1 MNVKRSMIDS
11 THSFLGEHLRLVQN
25 TLAIRSKCT
34 RITKAC
40 TNMSEYS
47 DFSSQLTTA
56 YPTVTQLEDLNITVL
71 VSRD

>member
-1 MNVKRSMIDS
+1 MIDS
-11 THSFLGEHLRLVQN
+11 THSFIREHLRLVQN
-25 TLAIRSKCT
+25 TLAIHSKCM
-34 RITKAC
+34 RITNVC

-56 YPTVTQLEDLNITVL
+56 DPTVTQLEDLNITVL